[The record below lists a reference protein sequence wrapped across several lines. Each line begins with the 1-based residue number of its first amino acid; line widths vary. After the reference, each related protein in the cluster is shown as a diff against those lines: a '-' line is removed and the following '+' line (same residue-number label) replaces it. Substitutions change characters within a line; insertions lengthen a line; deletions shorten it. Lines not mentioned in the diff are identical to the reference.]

1 MQGHPRSYLVRYL
14 RRIFPL
20 DGTSVP
26 IRAGSGGRSSRRS
39 PIVEAAG
46 LIAAWTEPTGWSNV
60 AAGSVYGVLPICGPL
75 FLRAL
80 SFLLAPHPED
90 EKNEVIPMA
99 IALPMAT
106 LTSIRS
112 IPIHLRL
119 PQRNRDCSGTAARRA
134 PEPNDAASTPY
145 RGASLLSPFVSS
157 TPHTN
162 T

>member
-1 MQGHPRSYLVRYL
+1 MAHRTIYRVAQVAGAVLRKRAPMVRATGLVVAWAK
-14 RRIFPL
+14 P
-20 DGTSVP
+20 TS
-26 IRAGSGGRSSRRS
+26 
-39 PIVEAAG
+39 
-46 LIAAWTEPTGWSNV
+46 WSNV
-60 AAGSVYGVLPICGPL
+60 VVGGSVYGVLPICGPL

-112 IPIHLRL
+112 IRVPIHLRL
-119 PQRNRDCSGTAARRA
+119 PRWNRDCSGTAARRA
-134 PEPNDAASTPY
+134 PEPNDAANTPY
-145 RGASLLSPFVSS
+145 RDASLLRSFIPSA
-157 TPHTN
+157 PHSN